1 MCLVVL
7 AWNVPAAERLVLVGN
22 RDELHARATA
32 AMDWWQTPRL
42 LAGRDLVAGGTWLG
56 IAEGGRFGVVTN
68 LRGAPSP
75 ADAPSRGT
83 LIPRFLEGRT
93 PPGEFI
99 GALAAEG
106 HRYAGFSLLLGDA
119 GELWYVSNGDPGGP
133 RRLEPGLYGLSNG
146 TLAAE
151 WPKVRRAR
159 ARLAARLARPP
170 AEPEELL
177 ALLADRTPAPD
188 AELPDTGVGLARER
202 ALSPLFIV
210 DERYGTRSATA
221 VVLDRDGGG
230 RVVERS
236 HGADGTATGVR
247 RFRLEPPRR

>member
-7 AWNVPAAERLVLVGN
+7 AWDTAAAERLVLVGN

-32 AMDWWQTPRL
+32 AMDWWHAPRL

-56 IAEGGRFGVVTN
+56 VADGGRFGVVTN

-75 ADAPSRGT
+75 AAAPSRGT
-83 LIPRFLEGRT
+83 LIPRFLAGHA
-93 PPGEFI
+93 PPEAFI
-99 GALAAEG
+99 GALAAEA

-119 GELWYVSNGDPGGP
+119 RELWYLSNGDPGGP
-133 RRLEPGLYGLSNG
+133 RRLEPGLHGLSNG
-146 TLAAE
+146 TLAPE
-151 WPKVRRAR
+151 WPKVRHAR
-159 ARLAARLARPP
+159 ARLAARLTRPLGD
-170 AEPEELL
+170 PEELL

-188 AELPDTGVGLARER
+188 AELPDTGVGLERER

-210 DERYGTRSATA
+210 DARYGTRSATA

-236 HGADGTATGVR
+236 HAADGAATGVR
-247 RFRLEPPRR
+247 RFRLAPPGR

>member
-7 AWNVPAAERLVLVGN
+7 AWNPPAAEPLVLVGN

-32 AMDWWQTPRL
+32 PMGWWRAPRL

-56 IAEGGRFGVVTN
+56 VADGGRFGVVTN

-75 ADAPSRGT
+75 AAAPSRGT
-83 LIPRFLEGRT
+83 LIPSFLGGVA
-93 PPGEFI
+93 PPGEFL
-99 GALAAEG
+99 GALAAEA
-106 HRYAGFSLLLGDA
+106 HRYAGFSLLVGDA
-119 GELWYVSNGDPGGP
+119 RELWYLSNGDPGGP
-133 RRLEPGLYGLSNG
+133 RRLEPGVHGLSNA
-146 TLAAE
+146 TLAAQ

-159 ARLAARLARPP
+159 ARLAARLARPL
-170 AEPEELL
+170 ADPEELL
-177 ALLADRTPAPD
+177 TLLEDRAPAPD

-210 DERYGTRSATA
+210 DPRYGTRSTTA
-221 VVLDRDGGG
+221 LVLDGQGGG

-236 HGADGTATGVR
+236 HGADGAATGLR
-247 RFRLEPPRR
+247 RFRFGPTSR